1 MRPTT
6 TALVCGVLLV
16 ACGWITWRAFRPP
29 PLTLRAVRTRVAPK
43 GGATNERPRTVAAR
57 VGGLIA
63 GGSIGR
69 LVNDRLGSALR
80 LTGYTV
86 PAVVGQVVVTAV
98 LAGFTIVVVLA
109 GLTAVG
115 ALGPSPML
123 WLLVPVVAGLFGWR
137 VVLDV
142 RARASRKRTE
152 LRRVVNDFVQLLA
165 VALTTN
171 RSVEDALD
179 FAADAGEGD
188 GFRLLRQTIDTAQ
201 PMGITV
207 WDALNG
213 MADTYDLP
221 ELRGLTTSLQRQS
234 GVGVSVAATIRT
246 EAKSLRSKQLGE
258 LTDRADQANANLSLP
273 TMGMVIG
280 MVLFLAFP
288 IMRQISEAFT

>member
-1 MRPTT
+1 MSPTT
-6 TALVCGVLLV
+6 TALVCGLLFPV
-16 ACGWITWRAFRPP
+16 AGWIAWRAVRPS
-29 PLTLRAVRTRVAPK
+29 PLTLRAVQARVAP
-43 GGATNERPRTVAAR
+43 NVAMSAQPTAPAVR
-57 VGGLIA
+57 VGRLLSS
-63 GGSIGR
+63 GSIGR
-69 LVNDRLGSALR
+69 LVDERLGSSLR
-80 LTGYTV
+80 LTGHTV
-86 PAVVGQVVVTAV
+86 PTVIGQVVVTAV
-98 LAGFTIVVVLA
+98 VAAFTVFVVLA
-109 GLTAVG
+109 GLIAAGVTSS
-115 ALGPSPML
+115 SPIL
-123 WLLVPVVAGLFGWR
+123 WLLVPVVAVLFGWR

-142 RARASRKRTE
+142 QARASRRRTE

-171 RSVEDALD
+171 RSVEDALT

-188 GFRLLRQTIDTAQ
+188 GFELLRQTVETAQ

-221 ELRGLTTSLQRQS
+221 ELRGLTTSLQRQA

-246 EAKSLRSKQLGE
+246 EAKSLRSKQLTE
-258 LTDRADQANANLSLP
+258 LTDRADEANANLSLP

-280 MVLFLAFP
+280 MVLFLAYP